1 MKERNK
7 MTNTYRYL
15 PDTEQDKKEM
25 LDFLGLSS
33 IDELFEDIPAELRL
47 KGELDLP
54 AADSEPALLK
64 KMHKLAGKNKNADQ
78 YPTFLRCWY
87 IRSLYSKC
95 CGSYDLSL

>member
-1 MKERNK
+1 

-47 KGELDLP
+47 KGELNIPD
-54 AADSEPALLK
+54 ADPEPVLLK
-64 KMHKLAGKNKNADQ
+64 KMNKLAAQK
-78 YPTFLRCWY
+78 
-87 IRSLYSKC
+87 
-95 CGSYDLSL
+95 

>member
-1 MKERNK
+1 

-33 IDELFEDIPAELRL
+33 IDQLFEDIPANLRL

-54 AADSEPALLK
+54 
-64 KMHKLAGKNKNADQ
+64 
-78 YPTFLRCWY
+78 RC
-87 IRSLYSKC
+87 K
-95 CGSYDLSL
+95 

>member
-1 MKERNK
+1 

-33 IDELFEDIPAELRL
+33 IDQLFEDIPANLRL

-54 AADSEPALLK
+54 AADPEPVLLK
-64 KMHKLAGKNKNADQ
+64 KMQ
-78 YPTFLRCWY
+78 
-87 IRSLYSKC
+87 
-95 CGSYDLSL
+95 